1 MAMQRD
7 LLKENNH
14 CIDVIASVA
23 KQYQKASTAISQIA
37 TLSKGTHNDANS
49 VNLPK
54 IKIQGLSKSFGNHKV
69 LDGIDLEIKKGDS
82 LVILGGSGS
91 GKSVLIK
98 TIIGLIKPDNGTITI
113 DGILTNNISNKE
125 RFKMMQKCGFLFQ
138 AGALFDSLTI
148 QDNIT
153 FFAEKL
159 SKLSKQDKQELAISK
174 LESVGLPS
182 RILNLYPSELSGGM
196 QKRVSLTRA
205 ICSNPEIIFFDE
217 PTTGLDPIMAN
228 VINEL
233 IIKIQKELNAT
244 TITITHDMDSAYKI
258 ATEIALLY
266 NGKILWRGKKDEIK
280 NTNNPY
286 VKQFING
293 HVNGPMEF

>member
-1 MAMQRD
+1 MPIM
-7 LLKENNH
+7 
-14 CIDVIASVA
+14 
-23 KQYQKASTAISQIA
+23 
-37 TLSKGTHNDANS
+37 
-49 VNLPK
+49 PK
-54 IKIQGLSKSFGNHKV
+54 IKIEGLCKSFGNHKV
-69 LDGIDLEIKKGDS
+69 LDGIDLEVKKGDA

-98 TIIGLIKPDNGTITI
+98 TIIGLMKPDSGRILI
-113 DGILTNNISNKE
+113 DGVETNNISSKE
-125 RFKMMQKCGFLFQ
+125 RFKMMEKCGFLFQ

-148 QDNIT
+148 LDNIT

-159 SKLSKQDKQELAISK
+159 YKLSKKEKEELAISK
-174 LESVGLPS
+174 LESVGLSS

-228 VINEL
+228 IINEL
-233 IIKIQKELNAT
+233 IIKAQTELKAT
-244 TITITHDMDSAYKI
+244 TIIITHDMDSAYKI

-266 NGKILWRGKKDEIK
+266 NGKILWKGTKEEIH
-280 NTNNPY
+280 NTDNPY

-293 HVNGPMEF
+293 YVKGPMQF

>member
-1 MAMQRD
+1 MN
-7 LLKENNH
+7 ENQ
-14 CIDVIASVA
+14 S
-23 KQYQKASTAISQIA
+23 
-37 TLSKGTHNDANS
+37 
-49 VNLPK
+49 K
-54 IKIQGLSKSFGNHKV
+54 IKVRGLHKAFGDHVV
-69 LDGIDLEIKKGDS
+69 LDGIDLDLKKGDA

-98 TIIGLIKPDNGTITI
+98 TIIGLMKADSGSIMI
-113 DGILTNNISNKE
+113 DGIETNNISDRK
-125 RFKMMQKCGFLFQ
+125 RFEIMEKCGFLFQ
-138 AGALFDSLTI
+138 AGALFDSLTV

-159 SKLSKQDKQELAISK
+159 YKLSKKDKEELAISK
-174 LESVGLPS
+174 LESVGLSP
-182 RILNLYPSELSGGM
+182 RILNLYPAELSGGM

-217 PTTGLDPIMAN
+217 PTTGLDPIMTN

-233 IIKIQKELNAT
+233 IAKAQEKLGAT
-244 TITITHDMDSAYKI
+244 TITITHDMNTAYRI

-266 NGKILWRGKKDEIK
+266 NGKILWRGKKEDIK
-280 NTNNPY
+280 HTDNPY

-293 HVNGPMEF
+293 DIDGPVTI